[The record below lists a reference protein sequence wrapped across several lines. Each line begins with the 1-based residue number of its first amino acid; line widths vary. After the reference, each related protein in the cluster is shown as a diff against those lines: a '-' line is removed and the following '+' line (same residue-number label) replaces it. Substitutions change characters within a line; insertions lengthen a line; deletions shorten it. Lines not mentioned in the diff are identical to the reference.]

1 METFAK
7 LFGSLLAFVYHCFD
21 RIVIQ
26 GYLPLLTRP
35 EHIVHFFRD
44 VHGCYPITK
53 QALAKRT
60 DEYQRWVE
68 AFARNHRIPIQ
79 WPDEKMKK
87 QGIKKED
94 YVRPWG
100 LSMERRQRFGPYF
113 IFKSMERGPTF
124 RSLSP
129 KYPTDDPDYRI
140 LRRNWSRYTHYYF
153 YVRDEV
159 LGPLVICVGSFLP
172 FQTTYYLNGH
182 SFIAGELQRQGVGF
196 RKDDNAF
203 LWVSDVEAL
212 QAAADRLSP
221 EIIRK
226 RLDYWTL
233 VLGPKFSKKDRAAIP
248 LRREYSLN
256 QVEYCRNFLFR
267 RHFPI
272 HKIFERSCELGLFR
286 LTADKI
292 ALIFGVRKHKRMRGK
307 LHSTLEKLDHGHHVL
322 RIYCKSLVAR
332 MYEKFATFLRLE
344 TCVNRLRDL
353 GLKKGLENLNALRQR
368 LVAVTDRLAD
378 FEADLLNV
386 HVDFPLF
393 QRLALPIQVG
403 RSKIP
408 GIRIQDTRMMRLM
421 EVLLHGGSQLVGW
434 RTAQIHESIRA
445 AFGLTAE
452 QYTLTQLRYD
462 LRKMKGHSLL
472 ERDGRRY
479 CYRLTDKGKRVAA
492 MFVLFHQR
500 ICGPLANSLFHHRP
514 EKTAKP
520 PARIEAAYHRAD
532 AAIQKLVDLVAA

>member
-100 LSMERRQRFGPYF
+100 LSMERRRRFGPYF

-182 SFIAGELQRQGVGF
+182 SFIAGELQRQSVGF

-344 TCVNRLRDL
+344 ICVNRLKDL

-378 FEADLLNV
+378 FEAELLNV

-408 GIRIQDTRMMRLM
+408 GIKIQDTRMMRLM

-462 LRKMKGHSLL
+462 LRKMKGHGLL
-472 ERDGRRY
+472 ERDGKRY
-479 CYRLTDKGKRVAA
+479 CYRLTDKGRRVAA

-514 EKTAKP
+514 EKTAKT

>member
-159 LGPLVICVGSFLP
+159 LGPIVIGVGSFLP

-344 TCVNRLRDL
+344 ICVNRLKDL
-353 GLKKGLENLNALRQR
+353 GLNKGLENLNALRQR

-408 GIRIQDTRMMRLM
+408 GIKIQDTRMMRLM

-462 LRKMKGHSLL
+462 LRKMKGHGLL

-479 CYRLTDKGKRVAA
+479 CYRLTDKGRRVAA

>member
-44 VHGCYPITK
+44 VHGLYPITK

-159 LGPLVICVGSFLP
+159 LGPLVICIGSFLP

-256 QVEYCRNFLFR
+256 QVEYCRNLLFR

-344 TCVNRLRDL
+344 ICVNRLKDL
-353 GLKKGLENLNALRQR
+353 GLKKGLKNLNALRQR

-408 GIRIQDTRMMRLM
+408 GIKIQDTRMMRLM

-514 EKTAKP
+514 EKTAKT